1 MEPMESRWH
10 TFCFA
15 AEHPEVVMPNFS
27 PHAWRRS
34 AQRSVPAE
42 HIELA
47 LAWGRPIRQRGGRV
61 AWHLGHR
68 EATDARDTGVAIPER
83 AVGVAVVLA
92 DDGTVV
98 TVVRSD
104 DRHRLAVHGH
114 CSRPRRRAGGG
125 R

>member
-1 MEPMESRWH
+1 MKSGWH
-10 TFCFA
+10 TFYLA
-15 AEHPEVVMPNFS
+15 VGHPEVVMTNFS
-27 PHAWRRS
+27 PHAKRRS

-42 HIELA
+42 RIELA

-61 AWHLGHR
+61 AWHLGYR
-68 EATDARDTGVAIPER
+68 EAKYARDAGAPIPER
-83 AVGVAVVLA
+83 AIGVTVVLA

-104 DRHRLAVHGH
+104 DRHRLTIHGRR
-114 CSRPRRRAGGG
+114 SRPCRRAGGA

>member
-1 MEPMESRWH
+1 
-10 TFCFA
+10 
-15 AEHPEVVMPNFS
+15 MPNLS

-34 AQRSVPAE
+34 AQRSVSSE
-42 HIELA
+42 YIELA

-61 AWHLGHR
+61 VWHLGHR
-68 EATDARDTGVAIPER
+68 EATNAHDAGVRIPER
-83 AVGVAVVLA
+83 AIGIAVVMA

-104 DRHRLAVHGH
+104 DRHRLTILGRRW
-114 CSRPRRRAGGG
+114 RPRHRAGGT